1 MALQTININELKYRK
16 DRLSSFKENYDEVLN
31 NLLDEVKMIA
41 FYWQGSNSNNLRTE
55 LYKLIGNDLNNI
67 SNEINAE
74 VEYLNKL
81 ILVLENADEQIKNR
95 LNG

>member
-1 MALQTININELKYRK
+1 MALQTISINELKYRK

-74 VEYLNKL
+74 IEYLKKL

>member
-1 MALQTININELKYRK
+1 MALQTLNINELKYRK
-16 DRLSSFKENYDEVLN
+16 DRLSSFKDNYDEVLN

-74 VEYLNKL
+74 IEYLKKL

>member
-1 MALQTININELKYRK
+1 MALQTLNINELKYRK
-16 DRLSSFKENYDEVLN
+16 DRLSSFKDNYDEVLN

-55 LYKLIGNDLNNI
+55 LYKLIGKDLNNI

-74 VEYLNKL
+74 VEYLKKL

>member
-1 MALQTININELKYRK
+1 MALQIINIQELKNGQEK
-16 DRLSSFKENYDEVLN
+16 LSILKENYDETIKK
-31 NLLDEVKMIA
+31 LLDEVKMIEL
-41 FYWQGSNSNNLRTE
+41 YWQGNSSNNLRNE
-55 LYKLIGNDLNNI
+55 LNKLIGTDLNNI

-74 VEYLNKL
+74 VEYLKRL

>member
-16 DRLSSFKENYDEVLN
+16 DRLSSIKDNYDETIN

-55 LYKLIGNDLNNI
+55 LYKLIGKDLNNI